1 MEDKQ
6 LIKRIQRGEI
16 ERLDSLIEK
25 YYNKIYSFCYR
36 KTGNATTAYDL
47 TQEVFLKLV
56 RYINTYVDK
65 QKFQS
70 YLFTIA
76 LNICNDYYRN
86 NRMTDEDIG
95 DTEIVSPIDRISDF
109 ETADVVKAALN
120 TLPDIQKDVIILR
133 YYHDMKV
140 REIAKIVGA
149 SIPTTK
155 SRLKQGIDKL
165 RITLGE
171 EIIFNG

>member
-6 LIKRIQRGEI
+6 LIKRIQRGE
-16 ERLDSLIEK
+16 LDLLDCLIEK
-25 YYNKIYSFCYR
+25 YYNKIYSFCFR
-36 KTGNATTAYDL
+36 KTGNSTTAYDL